1 MLRMHEKSRGK
12 VFDCEGSLGV
22 SKFDNLTL
30 DEVEHVLERW
40 KLYGPQGD

>member
-1 MLRMHEKSRGK
+1 MHEKSRGK

-22 SKFDNLTL
+22 SKFYNLTL